1 VLRFGIATALS
12 RAHHSAV
19 SVYLSV
25 GSHWSLFSF
34 DIPSD
39 GHCPIFNNVHA
50 AAVVKILLIFTV
62 RDMSP
67 SFPNRAIVAKIIVPA
82 ELMAA
87 LAQMIAMDAKTPTER
102 PAEFLGLLVN

>member
-1 VLRFGIATALS
+1 MHITQPFRFIYRWVLIGLS
-12 RAHHSAV
+12 LA
-19 SVYLSV
+19 
-25 GSHWSLFSF
+25 FN
-34 DIPSD
+34 IPSD